1 MINCLYGSGPAKVAE
16 TVHKA
21 TGTYYSI
28 SQAEEDIDQYFTKFS
43 KLKSWLDSQKSL
55 IKQQG
60 FVYSPLGRKRRLL
73 NYKSSDKGI
82 VAGEVRSG
90 VNALIQSLCSDIN
103 LLAAMDAHDDLYKLG
118 SKAKIFAL
126 VHDSIVSLVPET
138 EVEEYCKVLRYHTQ
152 KDRGFSI
159 QGSPI
164 GIDQEIGDDY
174 SFGKFESYYK
184 LENGILVKNAN
195 S

>member
-1 MINCLYGSGPAKVAE
+1 MTNCLYGSGPSKVAE

-21 TGTYYSI
+21 TGQYYSV

-43 KLKSWLDSQKSL
+43 RLKTWLNEQKAL
-55 IKQQG
+55 IKSQG

-73 NYKSSDKGI
+73 NYKSPDKGI

-103 LLAAMDAHDDLYKLG
+103 LLAAMDAHDALG
-118 SKAKIFAL
+118 RDSRAKIFAL
-126 VHDSIVSLVPET
+126 VHDSIVSIVPVD
-138 EVEEYCKVLRYHTQ
+138 EVEDYCKLLQYHTQ

-159 QGSPI
+159 PGYPI

-174 SFGKFESYYK
+174 SFGKFEKHYT
-184 LENGILVKNAN
+184 LQNGILVKNADA
-195 S
+195 